1 RQLPLLRPFS
11 LGSPSTRSTRK
22 GERHCP
28 CSGCSVAHATDRR
41 WSAVAA
47 RKECSMSKPYKI
59 VYGIRKTGLA
69 DEQGQERDQWTQ
81 IGVAFPNQDGSLN
94 VILHYLP
101 ADVTQTRLH
110 IRDPRPKSNHTR
122 LGQKRTF

>member
-1 RQLPLLRPFS
+1 
-11 LGSPSTRSTRK
+11 
-22 GERHCP
+22 
-28 CSGCSVAHATDRR
+28 
-41 WSAVAA
+41 
-47 RKECSMSKPYKI
+47 MSKPYKI

-101 ADVTQTRLH
+101 TDLAQTRLH
-110 IRDPRPKSNHTR
+110 IRDPRPKEEQPAPQEPPMPHEQPKPPPRRS
-122 LGQKRTF
+122 